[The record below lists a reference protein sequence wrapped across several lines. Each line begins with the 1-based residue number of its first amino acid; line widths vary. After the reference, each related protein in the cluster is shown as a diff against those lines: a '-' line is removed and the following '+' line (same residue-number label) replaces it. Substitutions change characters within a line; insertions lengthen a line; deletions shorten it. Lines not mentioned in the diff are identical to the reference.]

1 MSLDLDPGAG
11 PSHRP
16 ALLADP
22 APRPPE
28 FYDPTTPPYRDE
40 QGVHLFDHA
49 TIRGLLRNP
58 RRVTADVTEMLTPG
72 LREQLHPVSCFV
84 WATDRSTLSGRP
96 GRHAALRSVMA
107 PWFAT
112 PQAAGRQAACER
124 IAALQV
130 EGPFDVYGDYAI
142 PVVVGYL
149 ADWLGID
156 PTDVVYAMDDQVTAG
171 NMFDAWPPLAPPGMY
186 DHYRALMERPG
197 LGGVAGEARELVRG
211 GVLTEREAWAIV
223 YSLSVSGVAT
233 ATTITLAVGL
243 GVEHGLWPGP
253 TDVADVG
260 AAIEEAVR
268 LGNPFPQAS
277 RFAREPFTV
286 GDVAVERGEQV
297 LLWLTAANR
306 GLPGDHRRPL
316 DRFDPG
322 RDTSQHVGWGSGY
335 HQCGGV
341 HHARALAATAVT
353 TLARHAPELQL
364 AGPWRRFVGIDD
376 GYTAAPAVPQ
386 RTD

>member
-1 MSLDLDPGAG
+1 
-11 PSHRP
+11 
-16 ALLADP
+16 
-22 APRPPE
+22 
-28 FYDPTTPPYRDE
+28 
-40 QGVHLFDHA
+40 
-49 TIRGLLRNP
+49 
-58 RRVTADVTEMLTPG
+58 
-72 LREQLHPVSCFV
+72 V
-84 WATDRSTLSGRP
+84 WATDRRTLSGCP

-107 PWFAT
+107 PWFGI
-112 PQAAGRQAACER
+112 QEAGARQAAARATCET
-124 IAALQV
+124 IAERWLDR
-130 EGPFDVYGDYAI
+130 PFDVYGDVAL
-142 PVVVGYL
+142 PLVVAYM
-149 ADWLGID
+149 ADWLGVTPSDVTYAID
-156 PTDVVYAMDDQVTAG
+156 DQLAAGDMFETWPVLAAPDMDDH
-171 NMFDAWPPLAPPGMY
+171 F
-186 DHYRALMERPG
+186 RSLMARPDLDG
-197 LGGVAGEARELVRG
+197 IAAEARELMRS
-211 GVLTEREAWAIV
+211 GVLTEREAWGIV
-223 YSLSVSGVAT
+223 YSISVSSVAT
-233 ATTITLAVGL
+233 AATITLTVGL
-243 GVEHGLWPGP
+243 GVENDLWHRMADP
-253 TDVADVG
+253 ADVRG
-260 AAIEEAVR
+260 AVEEAVR